1 MHYKMTVERFCIF
14 KRSYQ
19 LYIFGHFCLWF
30 AVTLTLC
37 RHHSGLFASSWQRT
51 PTVFLVILWFF
62 FFFFFF
68 WYLIE
73 SKILF
78 DLKKKNKLHLY
89 LVLWA
94 NFSTCTSRLS
104 IPGYSCMTNK
114 KNFFKNFWF
123 EQNGSVYI
131 WFNVS
136 GRSNFLMKIILQ
148 KILIKENLVF
158 KIKAISF
165 TPTHKYY

>member
-1 MHYKMTVERFCIF
+1 MICSDLDPMQAPQWAVRIIMTEDPN
-14 KRSYQ
+14 
-19 LYIFGHFCLWF
+19 CLLGNF
-30 AVTLTLC
+30 MVL
-37 RHHSGLFASSWQRT
+37 
-51 PTVFLVILWFF
+51 FF
-62 FFFFFF
+62 FFFFLVPHWIKDFVWF
-68 WYLIE
+68 
-73 SKILF
+73 
-78 DLKKKNKLHLY
+78 KKKNKLHLY

-136 GRSNFLMKIILQ
+136 GRSGRSNFLMKIILQ

>member
-19 LYIFGHFCLWF
+19 LYIFGHFCLCF

-62 FFFFFF
+62 FLVPHWIKDFVWF
-68 WYLIE
+68 
-73 SKILF
+73 
-78 DLKKKNKLHLY
+78 KKKNKLHLY

>member
-1 MHYKMTVERFCIF
+1 MICSDLDPMQAPQWAVRIIMTEDPN
-14 KRSYQ
+14 
-19 LYIFGHFCLWF
+19 CLLGNF
-30 AVTLTLC
+30 MVL
-37 RHHSGLFASSWQRT
+37 
-51 PTVFLVILWFF
+51 
-62 FFFFFF
+62 FFFF

-78 DLKKKNKLHLY
+78 DLKKQNKLHLY

-104 IPGYSCMTNK
+104 IPGYSCKTNK
-114 KNFFKNFWF
+114 KKIFKNFWF

-131 WFNVS
+131 WFNVSGRS

>member
-78 DLKKKNKLHLY
+78 DLKKQNKLHLY

-114 KNFFKNFWF
+114 KNNKTSDLNKMAHYTFDLMYPVDPIFWSRLF
-123 EQNGSVYI
+123 YK
-131 WFNVS
+131 
-136 GRSNFLMKIILQ
+136 RSL
-148 KILIKENLVF
+148 
-158 KIKAISF
+158 
-165 TPTHKYY
+165 

>member
-1 MHYKMTVERFCIF
+1 MICSDLDPMQAPQWAVRIIMTEDPN
-14 KRSYQ
+14 
-19 LYIFGHFCLWF
+19 CLLGNF
-30 AVTLTLC
+30 MVL
-37 RHHSGLFASSWQRT
+37 
-51 PTVFLVILWFF
+51 FF
-62 FFFFFF
+62 FFFFLVPHWIKDFVWF
-68 WYLIE
+68 
-73 SKILF
+73 
-78 DLKKKNKLHLY
+78 KKKNKLHLY

-114 KNFFKNFWF
+114 KIFFKNFWF

>member
-1 MHYKMTVERFCIF
+1 MICSDLDPMQAPQWAVRIIMTEDPN
-14 KRSYQ
+14 
-19 LYIFGHFCLWF
+19 CLLGNF
-30 AVTLTLC
+30 MVL
-37 RHHSGLFASSWQRT
+37 
-51 PTVFLVILWFF
+51 FF
-62 FFFFFF
+62 FFFFLVPHWIKDFVWF
-68 WYLIE
+68 
-73 SKILF
+73 
-78 DLKKKNKLHLY
+78 KKKNKLHLY

-114 KNFFKNFWF
+114 KKIKKNFWF
-123 EQNGSVYI
+123 EQNGSLYI
-131 WFNVS
+131 WFNVSGRS

>member
-1 MHYKMTVERFCIF
+1 MICSDLDPMQAPQWAVRIIMTEDPN
-14 KRSYQ
+14 
-19 LYIFGHFCLWF
+19 CLLGNF
-30 AVTLTLC
+30 MVL
-37 RHHSGLFASSWQRT
+37 
-51 PTVFLVILWFF
+51 F

-104 IPGYSCMTNK
+104 IPGYSCKTNK
-114 KNFFKNFWF
+114 KKIFKNFWF

-131 WFNVS
+131 WFNVSGRS

>member
-1 MHYKMTVERFCIF
+1 MICSDLDPMQAPQWAVRIIMTEDPN
-14 KRSYQ
+14 
-19 LYIFGHFCLWF
+19 CLLGNF
-30 AVTLTLC
+30 MVL
-37 RHHSGLFASSWQRT
+37 
-51 PTVFLVILWFF
+51 FF
-62 FFFFFF
+62 FFFFLVPHWIKDFVWF
-68 WYLIE
+68 
-73 SKILF
+73 
-78 DLKKKNKLHLY
+78 KKKNKLHLY

-114 KNFFKNFWF
+114 KKFFKNFWF

>member
-1 MHYKMTVERFCIF
+1 MICSDLDPMQAPQWAVRIIMTEDPN
-14 KRSYQ
+14 
-19 LYIFGHFCLWF
+19 CLLGNF
-30 AVTLTLC
+30 MVL
-37 RHHSGLFASSWQRT
+37 
-51 PTVFLVILWFF
+51 
-62 FFFFFF
+62 FF

-78 DLKKKNKLHLY
+78 DLKKQNKLHLY

-114 KNFFKNFWF
+114 KKIKKNFWF
-123 EQNGSVYI
+123 EQNGSLYI
-131 WFNVS
+131 WFNVSGRS

>member
-1 MHYKMTVERFCIF
+1 MICSDLDPMQAPQWAVRIIMTEDPN
-14 KRSYQ
+14 
-19 LYIFGHFCLWF
+19 CLLGNF
-30 AVTLTLC
+30 MVL
-37 RHHSGLFASSWQRT
+37 
-51 PTVFLVILWFF
+51 
-62 FFFFFF
+62 FFFF

-78 DLKKKNKLHLY
+78 DLKKQNKLHLY

-114 KNFFKNFWF
+114 KKIFKNFWF

-136 GRSNFLMKIILQ
+136 GRSNFLIKIILQ